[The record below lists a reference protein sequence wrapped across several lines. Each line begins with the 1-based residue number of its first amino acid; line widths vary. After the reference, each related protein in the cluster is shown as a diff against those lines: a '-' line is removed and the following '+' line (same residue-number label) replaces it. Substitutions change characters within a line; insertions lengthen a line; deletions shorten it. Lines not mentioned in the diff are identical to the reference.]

1 MFRMGFCVHNHI
13 QTKWLLFS
21 IMSKNNCMVN
31 DLAHAKFLFCLQSVK
46 KLLHNNNH
54 STLQLSILGPFQ
66 KIELQFI
73 IENNK
78 DV

>member
-1 MFRMGFCVHNHI
+1 
-13 QTKWLLFS
+13 
-21 IMSKNNCMVN
+21 MSKNNSKAN
-31 DLAHAKFLFCLQSVK
+31 DHARAKILFCLQSVK
-46 KLLHNNNH
+46 KLLNKYNH
-54 STLQLSILGPFQ
+54 STLQLSSLAPFQ

>member
-1 MFRMGFCVHNHI
+1 MA
-13 QTKWLLFS
+13 
-21 IMSKNNCMVN
+21 N

-46 KLLHNNNH
+46 KLLHKYNH
-54 STLQLSILGPFQ
+54 SMLQLSILGPFW